1 MILNVIDADYRGD
14 YKIFLTFD
22 IGQSGLVDSKKTIF
36 KDKRKIFQ
44 PLRDKN
50 YFKSFK
56 IKFNTISWDNEADF
70 APEFLLDFLKKQK
83 KGKGHVHP
91 LQHSC

>member
-14 YKIFLTFD
+14 YKVFLTFD
-22 IGQSGLVDSKKTIF
+22 NGESGLVDLKQTIF
-36 KDKRKIFQ
+36 KDKRKIFL
-44 PLRDKN
+44 PLRNKN

-83 KGKGHVHP
+83 KGKSQVHP
-91 LQHSC
+91 LHHS